1 MISVCLCMNSRCAM
15 HRQSLEGK
23 DCNTFTR
30 AKKNLKGCGATL
42 FSRRSRLTESE
53 AAHWSALNE
62 HAFELRLPARR
73 ARRPRIADRLQ
84 VNGFE
89 PLTLGG
95 ARAFAQTYKTA
106 LSTSLNLFRPYESP
120 RTTRPDEAVRASSF
134 LLVVERGRG
143 ATAAAVESLRSGP
156 ARLQSVRGSREHRR
170 AVDR

>member
-1 MISVCLCMNSRCAM
+1 MRHASTIIRGKGLQHLHARKKKS
-15 HRQSLEGK
+15 EGM
-23 DCNTFTR
+23 
-30 AKKNLKGCGATL
+30 
-42 FSRRSRLTESE
+42 RSDAVQE
-53 AAHWSALNE
+53 AAHWSALDE